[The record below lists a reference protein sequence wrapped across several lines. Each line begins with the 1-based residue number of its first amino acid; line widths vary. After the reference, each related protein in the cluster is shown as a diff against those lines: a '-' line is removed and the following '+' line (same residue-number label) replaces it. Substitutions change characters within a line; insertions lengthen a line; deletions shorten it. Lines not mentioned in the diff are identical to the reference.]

1 MYITP
6 QPEFWI
12 LNFFLSPMPTSIED
26 SPVLS
31 PQKYLGLA
39 TLLRLNLAGAD
50 LSSTL
55 QSLIK
60 QATDD
65 PNDAGSLLDAA
76 VVFQFHG
83 NPQLALNL
91 QAEALQLCR
100 HYSLPAQQPAELR
113 LLALMAPGDLTANVP
128 VDCLLENA
136 NVDLDIYY
144 ATGADFDPAEI
155 PDHDVLFVAIS
166 ESAANRP
173 ILDAWLPLLMQW
185 PRPVLI
191 NPLHIERVARDAAA
205 SLLSVLP
212 GVVMPPTLRLGR
224 EQLSSLI
231 AAAMNNELQ
240 PGINFPL
247 IVRPLDSHAGHDLYK
262 VDSPA
267 ELTEKL
273 EVMLE
278 DEFFV
283 SPFIDYRSSD
293 GLFRKC
299 RIVLID
305 GQPFACHMGISS
317 HWMIHYLNAG
327 MADSAE
333 KRAEEALFMANFE
346 TGFAQRHANALAAI
360 NDSIGL
366 DYLGI
371 DCAETSDGRLLVFE
385 VDHAMVVHAMDPV
398 DLYPYKQ
405 PAMQKLFT
413 AFRAMLFKAAG
424 KTAVLVE

>member
-1 MYITP
+1 MVYITP

-166 ESAANRP
+166 ESAANRT

-191 NPLHIERVARDAAA
+191 NTLHIERVARDAAA
-205 SLLSVLP
+205 SLL
-212 GVVMPPTLRLGR
+212 
-224 EQLSSLI
+224 
-231 AAAMNNELQ
+231 
-240 PGINFPL
+240 
-247 IVRPLDSHAGHDLYK
+247 
-262 VDSPA
+262 
-267 ELTEKL
+267 
-273 EVMLE
+273 
-278 DEFFV
+278 
-283 SPFIDYRSSD
+283 
-293 GLFRKC
+293 
-299 RIVLID
+299 
-305 GQPFACHMGISS
+305 
-317 HWMIHYLNAG
+317 
-327 MADSAE
+327 
-333 KRAEEALFMANFE
+333 
-346 TGFAQRHANALAAI
+346 
-360 NDSIGL
+360 
-366 DYLGI
+366 
-371 DCAETSDGRLLVFE
+371 
-385 VDHAMVVHAMDPV
+385 
-398 DLYPYKQ
+398 
-405 PAMQKLFT
+405 
-413 AFRAMLFKAAG
+413 
-424 KTAVLVE
+424 